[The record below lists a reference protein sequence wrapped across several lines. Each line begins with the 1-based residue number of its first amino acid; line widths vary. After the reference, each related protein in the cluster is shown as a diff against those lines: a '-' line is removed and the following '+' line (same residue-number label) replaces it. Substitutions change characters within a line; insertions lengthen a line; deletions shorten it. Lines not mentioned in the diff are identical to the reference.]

1 MSSNSS
7 AINTGYSSYPA
18 QAIMAFI
25 LLIILHF
32 VMFGAEYI
40 YRLLTGIGKTQTDLL
55 PFTASS
61 SKMYTFSQNPSDMNS
76 KSIYLS
82 DNERTGV
89 EFSYSFFLYVDQGS
103 FGNEEGLRHV
113 FHKGYGCQYPLLAP
127 GVYMHNNR
135 NTMRV
140 YMNTFSHWNR
150 YVDIEN
156 FPIRKW
162 VHIVLMCE
170 DNGMNVFLNG
180 NIVKRLNFEKSVPY
194 QNYQSIHVFSQRR
207 ITINGNL
214 TPALNGESLNVFGS
228 ITGSISLLSYYSYA
242 LSYTEINDILQ
253 GGPSKKVDPARED
266 KPPYLTDDWW
276 ITSQ

>member
-1 MSSNSS
+1 
-7 AINTGYSSYPA
+7 
-18 QAIMAFI
+18 
-25 LLIILHF
+25 
-32 VMFGAEYI
+32 MFGAEYV
-40 YRLLTGIGKTQTDLL
+40 YRLIKGANKTQTNLL
-55 PFTASS
+55 PFTAST
-61 SKMYTFSQNPSDMNS
+61 SKMYTFAQNPSDPAG

-82 DNERTGV
+82 DNERTGI
-89 EFSYSFFLYVDQGS
+89 EFSYSFFLYVDQET
-103 FGNEEGLRHV
+103 FNNEEGLRHV
-113 FHKGYGCQYPLLAP
+113 FHKGYSCQYPLLGP

-140 YMNTFSHWNR
+140 YMNTFKNWNR

-162 VHIVLMCE
+162 VHVVLMCE
-170 DNGMNVFLNG
+170 DNGMNVFING
-180 NIVKRLNFEKSVPY
+180 NIAKRLNFEKSVPY

-207 ITINGNL
+207 ITVNGNL
-214 TPALNGESLNVFGS
+214 TRSLEGESYNIFGA
-228 ITGSISLLSYYSYA
+228 ITGSISLLTYYNYA

-253 GGPSKKVDPARED
+253 AGPSKKVDPMSQD

>member
-40 YRLLTGIGKTQTDLL
+40 YRLIKGINKTKTNLL

-61 SKMYTFSQNPSDMNS
+61 SKMYTFAQNPSDPAG

-82 DNERTGV
+82 DNERTGI
-89 EFSYSFFLYVDQGS
+89 EFSYSFFLYVDQES
-103 FGNEEGLRHV
+103 FGNEEGLRHI
-113 FHKGYGCQYPLLAP
+113 FHKGYSCQYPLLGP

-140 YMNTFSHWNR
+140 YMNTFKNWNK

-162 VHIVLMCE
+162 VHVVLMCE
-170 DNGMNVFLNG
+170 DNGMNVFVNG
-180 NIVKRLNFEKSVPY
+180 NIAKRLNFEKSVPY

-207 ITINGNL
+207 KTVNGNL
-214 TPALNGESLNVFGS
+214 TQSLGGESYNVFGA
-228 ITGSISLLSYYSYA
+228 ITGSISLLTYYNYA

-253 GGPSKKVDPARED
+253 AGPSKKVDPMSQD

-276 ITSQ
+276 VTSQ

>member
-1 MSSNSS
+1 MNMS
-7 AINTGYSSYPA
+7 YSSYPA

-25 LLIILHF
+25 LLVILHF

-40 YRLLTGIGKTQTDLL
+40 YRLVKGIGKTKTELL

-61 SKMYTFSQNPSDMNS
+61 AKMYTFSQDPADGNA

-89 EFSYSFFLYVDQGS
+89 EFTYSFFLYVDQSS
-103 FGNEEGLRHV
+103 FGNEDGLLHV
-113 FHKGYGCQYPLLAP
+113 FHKGYGMQYPLLGP
-127 GVYMHNNR
+127 GVYMHNNK

-140 YMNTFSHWNR
+140 YMNTFSGWNK

-156 FPIRKW
+156 FPIKKW
-162 VHIVLMCE
+162 VHVVLMAE
-170 DNGMNVFLNG
+170 DNGLNVFING
-180 NIVKRLNFEKSVPY
+180 NIAKRLAFEKSVPY
-194 QNYQSIHVFSQRR
+194 QNFQNIHVFSQRR
-207 ITINGNL
+207 VTVNGNL
-214 TPALNGESLNVFGS
+214 VPSLGGESFNVFGS
-228 ITGSISLLSYYSYA
+228 VSGSLSLLTYYSYA

-253 GGPSKKVDPARED
+253 NGPSKKVDPMSQD

-276 ITSQ
+276 VTSQ